1 MADRSPVPATGT
13 VRRDSPAVGKELAGV
28 IKSDHPVAQ
37 QHPALL
43 RMAGHHPGRAM
54 SRVLSAGTFGSVAA
68 RRPPVEHRLVG
79 HRGLPNSSQTGM
91 SVSIVLSHHRPQAAS
106 GNRDDPPPHGVY
118 GAGMVSPSLG

>member
-1 MADRSPVPATGT
+1 MADRPPVPATGT

-43 RMAGHHPGRAM
+43 LMAGHHPGRAM
-54 SRVLSAGTFGSVAA
+54 SRVLSAGTFRSVAA
-68 RRPPVEHRLVG
+68 RHPPVEHRLVA
-79 HRGLPNSSQTGM
+79 HRGSQQQSDRYVCVHCAFT
-91 SVSIVLSHHRPQAAS
+91 IARRPHA
-106 GNRDDPPPHGVY
+106 GNRDDPPPRGVY